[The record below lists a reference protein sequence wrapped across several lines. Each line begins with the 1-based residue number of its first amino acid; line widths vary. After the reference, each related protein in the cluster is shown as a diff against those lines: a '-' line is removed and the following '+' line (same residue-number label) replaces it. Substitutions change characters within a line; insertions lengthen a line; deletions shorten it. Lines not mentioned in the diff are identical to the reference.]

1 MFAIAILINWNL
13 INLIGEAD
21 GDNDGGQDAKVP
33 PRQPVAYSARIS
45 NSVHLSDLRFMV
57 FILMALQQIDIST
70 VWYSRK
76 IAELCHSETCY
87 HSSCTL

>member
-21 GDNDGGQDAKVP
+21 GDHGGEEDAKVP
-33 PRQPVAYSARIS
+33 PSQPVAYSARIR

-57 FILMALQQIDIST
+57 FILWHSIKLIFLQCGMVGRSLNYVILKHVSF
-70 VWYSRK
+70 
-76 IAELCHSETCY
+76 
-87 HSSCTL
+87 